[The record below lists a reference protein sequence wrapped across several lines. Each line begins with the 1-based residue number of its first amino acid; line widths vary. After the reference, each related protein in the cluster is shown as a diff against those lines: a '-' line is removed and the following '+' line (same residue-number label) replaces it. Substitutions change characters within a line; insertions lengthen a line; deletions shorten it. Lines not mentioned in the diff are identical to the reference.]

1 MASIHEIKKCK
12 QISQYWPFKVLYDL
26 FPCTKGMWTC
36 TVKLKD
42 FVEEKIVA
50 GRYEY
55 WVSVMWQNVTSTE
68 SIKMKCQQ
76 AQNVMGVTFQTMNCC
91 FLNTPNWDIL
101 RHYLLRKNS
110 FSRKYISR
118 ALDSFALCF
127 AKIFKISSGLV
138 HVVFKITFRH
148 WFPPK

>member
-12 QISQYWPFKVLYDL
+12 QISQHWLFKILRFVSLHERYVDLYS
-26 FPCTKGMWTC
+26 
-36 TVKLKD
+36 
-42 FVEEKIVA
+42 KIKRFRR
-50 GRYEY
+50 GKNSRGTI

-68 SIKMKCQQ
+68 SRKMKCQQ

-101 RHYLLRKNS
+101 RHYLLRENS
-110 FSRKYISR
+110 FSRKYLTR
-118 ALDSFALCF
+118 ALESFALCF
-127 AKIFKISSGLV
+127 AKIFIISSGLV